1 MFRRY
6 RRESQKESR
15 SYVLSYNDIRTQ
27 KPIILLNS
35 EIFKH
40 IKPDDIIE
48 ISFLCNTD
56 IKIIFKLKSEN
67 FPDNCEKTISINEY
81 LLNLITK
88 EYKFNPIKEK
98 IYIQKIKKQNM
109 ENYVLSK
116 ISIQLKEYI
125 PRSELFKITL
135 NMLNETVIK
144 GQEIYNKDN
153 NLIGIISDLSN
164 NSFSGLIN
172 FSTNYNLGSLS
183 SDIYLMFDISK
194 SSYYYTSY
202 FYVNYEVI
210 IDYVKNLLLKLK
222 SENTYHNIYII
233 FYIRIYF
240 KSNKDYKKIYNFVK
254 KEPFE
259 DNTYYFDLYDKIET
273 FNIENF
279 QVSEILYRMNK
290 VYQIYEKIKSYV
302 YQKQN
307 FQNLNQFLFFIR
319 DHLQYPLPEDEQK
332 YLYINKDILSYSF
345 EGYESSNDFSK
356 KNSECSFLD
365 NNIFNDVEEFE
376 ISGFNQIPIFE
387 SLFFAISLIENN
399 KKNKIKKYNPLVN
412 IVLSGESFPYYCEA
426 LSDKVKSSI
435 NEQYMHLIFTYLC
448 PKNGVSGKKNSE
460 YYQKINI
467 KRTIDNEDYL
477 KFDNFY
483 CEIPPWCKIY
493 YVPHTSLY
501 KNLEKYKEKY
511 RNKTNKNSVKFHKL
525 EEFDKKFKLDIL
537 NLDLEPNIQKL
548 NEDALILKSNN
559 YNFNKSK
566 ENLTLDDIMQIYSTK
581 KSLQNKN
588 KENQINS
595 IINEEI
601 ELSRY
606 YSINE
611 NSFNFDI
618 KTEAVNLNYMNSQ
631 KIKNNQNLENNN
643 YDENGIDE
651 LEKLFIHV
659 PVPFFIEYAKNMRID
674 PKIIKCY
681 STKKDKNLIF
691 KRIDHNFNLIIENE
705 KDETLKDIQ
714 NMLSNKSN
722 DVIEKFLMTNKKI
735 VNVLEFKTYQT
746 DVLQYNIKRNMLY
759 FNYYYIVAN
768 SINGSVF
775 KKTNNQVKKID
786 FQEMDNNLND

>member
-240 KSNKDYKKIYNFVK
+240 KSNKDYKKIFNFVK

-307 FQNLNQFLFFIR
+307 FQNF
-319 DHLQYPLPEDEQK
+319 
-332 YLYINKDILSYSF
+332 
-345 EGYESSNDFSK
+345 
-356 KNSECSFLD
+356 
-365 NNIFNDVEEFE
+365 
-376 ISGFNQIPIFE
+376 
-387 SLFFAISLIENN
+387 
-399 KKNKIKKYNPLVN
+399 
-412 IVLSGESFPYYCEA
+412 
-426 LSDKVKSSI
+426 
-435 NEQYMHLIFTYLC
+435 
-448 PKNGVSGKKNSE
+448 
-460 YYQKINI
+460 
-467 KRTIDNEDYL
+467 
-477 KFDNFY
+477 
-483 CEIPPWCKIY
+483 
-493 YVPHTSLY
+493 
-501 KNLEKYKEKY
+501 
-511 RNKTNKNSVKFHKL
+511 
-525 EEFDKKFKLDIL
+525 
-537 NLDLEPNIQKL
+537 
-548 NEDALILKSNN
+548 
-559 YNFNKSK
+559 
-566 ENLTLDDIMQIYSTK
+566 
-581 KSLQNKN
+581 
-588 KENQINS
+588 
-595 IINEEI
+595 
-601 ELSRY
+601 
-606 YSINE
+606 
-611 NSFNFDI
+611 
-618 KTEAVNLNYMNSQ
+618 
-631 KIKNNQNLENNN
+631 
-643 YDENGIDE
+643 
-651 LEKLFIHV
+651 
-659 PVPFFIEYAKNMRID
+659 
-674 PKIIKCY
+674 
-681 STKKDKNLIF
+681 
-691 KRIDHNFNLIIENE
+691 
-705 KDETLKDIQ
+705 
-714 NMLSNKSN
+714 
-722 DVIEKFLMTNKKI
+722 
-735 VNVLEFKTYQT
+735 
-746 DVLQYNIKRNMLY
+746 
-759 FNYYYIVAN
+759 
-768 SINGSVF
+768 
-775 KKTNNQVKKID
+775 
-786 FQEMDNNLND
+786 